1 MSMHSMLTKFRSMLG
16 QREGT
21 VPIIF
26 ALSALGLIGT
36 AGLATDFSRGAQTKA
51 RLMAAADSAALAAAR
66 THGTAAEREDVAK
79 RVFEA
84 NTKLI
89 PDVQNVVMTPTNVL
103 KDGKNY
109 GFRIAVSGE
118 MKTILG
124 GVLGYSEIGM
134 SGTTEAIGTIGNPTE
149 ISMVLDTT
157 GSMSGWKMTTLKDA
171 AVKLIDELEN
181 VSHGSGKVSYGVVPF
196 AQYVNI
202 GLSHRKKVWMDVP
215 DDSSTTTT
223 SCKME
228 KQVINWINCKKVWV
242 PPKGPT
248 PPGTCYNDG
257 VPYSCGGSAGHAGY
271 YYDACD
277 PVYGPDKEVCKTTT
291 KTVKW
296 NGCAGSRNYPLNT
309 RDESY
314 GTRIPGIMNVTC
326 GSEMLELTTNSV
338 KAKDHIKNLTPTGET
353 YTPSGLIW
361 GWRMLSPQEPLAAK
375 AKTPTENVRK
385 FMIFMT
391 DGLNTRSPTYP
402 ENKGKD
408 GVLANN
414 LAKEI
419 CANVA
424 ADKTNQIMIFSVAF
438 DVTDTATKEILQK
451 CATNT
456 GGQFFDAKNSGEFL
470 TAFSKIGQSIAEL
483 RLTK

>member
-1 MSMHSMLTKFRSMLG
+1 MSMHSMLSKFRSMLG

-51 RLMAAADSAALAAAR
+51 RLMAAADAAALAAAR
-66 THGTAAEREDVAK
+66 TYGTAAEREDVAK

-84 NTKLI
+84 NTALI
-89 PDVQNVVMTPTNVL
+89 PELQNVVMTPTNVL

-109 GFRIAVSGE
+109 GYRIGVSGE
-118 MKTILG
+118 MKTMLG

-134 SGTTEAIGTIGNPTE
+134 SGIAEAIGTISTPTE

-157 GSMSGWKMTTLKDA
+157 GSMAGWKMTTLKDA
-171 AVKLIDELEN
+171 ATKLIDELHN
-181 VSHGSGKVSYGVVPF
+181 LSHGSDKVSYGVVPF

-202 GLSHRKKVWMDVP
+202 GMSNRKKVWMDVA

-257 VPYSCGGSAGHAGY
+257 VPYSCGGSSGHAGY

-296 NGCAGSRNYPLNT
+296 HGCAGSRAYPLNT

-314 GTRIPGIMNVTC
+314 GTRIPGIMNVKC
-326 GSEMLELTTNSV
+326 GTEMLDLTTNS
-338 KAKDHIKNLTPTGET
+338 KTAKDHIKSLNPTGET
-353 YTPSGLIW
+353 YTPAGLIW
-361 GWRMLSPQEPLAAK
+361 GWRMLSPHEPLAAK
-375 AKTPTENVRK
+375 TKTKTENVRK

-402 ENKGKD
+402 KND
-408 GVLANN
+408 GWDGALANK
-414 LAKEI
+414 LAKET
-419 CANVA
+419 CANIA
-424 ADKTNQIMIFSVAF
+424 ADKTNEIMVFSVAF

-456 GGQFFDAKNSGEFL
+456 GGQFFDAKNSTEFL

>member
-1 MSMHSMLTKFRSMLG
+1 MFTHSMLSKFRSMLG
-16 QREGT
+16 RREGT

-36 AGLATDFSRGAQTKA
+36 AGLATDFSRGAQAKA
-51 RLMAAADSAALAAAR
+51 RLMAAADAAALAAAR

-79 RVFEA
+79 RVFNA
-84 NTKLI
+84 NVETI
-89 PDVQNVVMTPTNVL
+89 PDLQNVVMTPTNVL

-109 GFRIAVSGE
+109 GFRIGVTGE
-118 MKTILG
+118 VKTILG
-124 GVLGYSEIGM
+124 KALGYSEIGM
-134 SGTTEAIGTIGNPTE
+134 SGIAEAIGTIATPTE

-171 AVKLIDELEN
+171 ATKLIDELQN
-181 VSHGSGKVSYGVVPF
+181 LSHGSGKVSYGIVPF

-202 GLSHRKKVWMDVP
+202 GLSHRKKSWMDVA
-215 DDSSTTTT
+215 DDSSSTSTT
-223 SCKME
+223 CKME

-296 NGCAGSRNYPLNT
+296 HGCAGSRAYPLNT

-314 GTRIPGIMNVTC
+314 GTRIPGIMNVKC
-326 GSEMLELTTNSV
+326 GTEMLDLTTNAV
-338 KAKDHIKNLTPTGET
+338 KAKDTIKGLTPTGET

-375 AKTPTENVRK
+375 AKTKTEDVRK

-402 ENKGKD
+402 ANNGWD
-408 GVLANN
+408 GALANK

-419 CANVA
+419 CANIA
-424 ADKTNQIMIFSVAF
+424 GDKTNQIMVFSVAF
-438 DVTDTATKEILQK
+438 DVTDTATKDILQQ

-456 GGQFFDAKNSGEFL
+456 GGQFFDAKNSAEFL